1 MKWTADQSVRLSR
14 ACIWLFAVLAV
25 VICAVSPALTHTFG
39 SIVLINGK
47 SVSEVR
53 VALLVTEY
61 AAAVLGLAALWLLHR
76 LLLSIGAGSVF
87 VEKNVFILRALSWCC
102 LGAGL
107 VFFGGA
113 WIGWPP
119 FALLAAC
126 AAFMGLIL
134 RVVKNVFAEA
144 VRMKAENDGTV

>member
-1 MKWTADQSVRLSR
+1 M
-14 ACIWLFAVLAV
+14 
-25 VICAVSPALTHTFG
+25 
-39 SIVLINGK
+39 LINGK

-53 VALLVTEY
+53 IALLVTEY

-76 LLLSIGAGSVF
+76 LLFSIGAGSVF

-113 WIGWPP
+113 CAGWPP
-119 FALLAAC
+119 FALLAVC

-144 VRMKAENDGTV
+144 VRIRTENDATV